1 MKKLTTF
8 FCAAILM
15 FFAPTTATAQV
26 RFAAKAGSNL
36 ANVSG
41 DDVENNKILP
51 TFLVGGQAEFGLTD
65 NLGLG
70 VGLQLCGKGFKIDEA
85 GFKAKANPLYLQVPV
100 QLFYQN
106 NGFFAGVGPYV
117 GFGIAGNAES
127 DGESESI
134 DFGNGVDDD
143 WAPLDFGAGLEVGYQ
158 FGSLRATASYNLG
171 LANVVPG
178 DYADALDISIKN
190 TVIGV
195 ALAYIFGG
203 AE

>member
-1 MKKLTTF
+1 MKKLTTI

-15 FFAPTTATAQV
+15 LFATATATAQV
-26 RFAAKAGSNL
+26 RFAAKAGLNL

-41 DDVENNKILP
+41 DDIGNNKILP
-51 TFLVGGQAEFGLTD
+51 TFMVGGQAEFGLTD

-70 VGLQLCGKGFKIDEA
+70 VGLQLSGKGFKVEEA
-85 GFKAKANPLYLQVPV
+85 GFEGSANPLYLQVPV

-117 GFGIAGNAES
+117 GFGIAGNAKS
-127 DGESESI
+127 DGDSESI
-134 DFGNGVDDD
+134 NFGNDGEDD
-143 WAPLDFGAGLEVGYQ
+143 WAPLDFGAGLELGYQ

-171 LANVVPG
+171 LANVVPSEQ
-178 DYADALDISIKN
+178 ADALDISIKN

-195 ALAYIFGG
+195 ALAYLFGG
-203 AE
+203 NE